1 MNYRIFLTLAL
12 FSATAAQAHTIEA
25 QNQASVQGTEISAD
39 CSSAFD
45 GLNTIMQN
53 ADRGARYKFDAST
66 IIGRMNI
73 DAYNF
78 ALQNKEDAARQKFM
92 TQALKNCLMD
102 STKSASGEIK

>member
-12 FSATAAQAHTIEA
+12 FSATAAQAHSIEA
-25 QNQASVQGTEISAD
+25 ENQASVKGAEISAE
-39 CSSAFD
+39 CSSAYD

-53 ADRGARYKFDAST
+53 ADRGARYKFDPST

-78 ALQNKEDAARQKFM
+78 ALQNKEDAARQQFM
-92 TQALKNCLMD
+92 TQALNHCIMD
-102 STKSASGEIK
+102 STKSTTGEIK